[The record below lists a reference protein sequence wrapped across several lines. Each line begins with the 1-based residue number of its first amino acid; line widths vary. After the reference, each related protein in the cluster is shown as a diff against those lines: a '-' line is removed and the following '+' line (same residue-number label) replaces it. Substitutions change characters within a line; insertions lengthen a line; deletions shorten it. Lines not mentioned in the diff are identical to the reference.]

1 MPIAT
6 ARSWSV
12 RIISNPVRSPT
23 WARRG
28 WEWPPNGRWR
38 IRPSRVRSKTA
49 PQASSSRTRSG
60 ASSAWSWAIRGLFSI
75 LPPTIVSRK
84 CVCQLS
90 RSSTWRRAA
99 ATPPS
104 AMTVWALPRSDL
116 QTSPTLAPASAA
128 SIAARR
134 PAPPAPTTRTSW
146 GCRSSRSIIGSRSE
160 ADRRVGEDPEG
171 EHPDVDVG
179 EGDRQQA
186 RPGPR
191 HVVPVARG
199 DPLPER
205 VPRLAPP
212 RAREAVELAAD
223 DVPQRVA
230 RERIAAQQRD
240 VEAQD
245 EHAQPDPDAAA
256 RREDRLD
263 RVDPQEDQRDEREVQ
278 EVAVEVLE
286 DEREGGLEAVAL
298 VDRRLA
304 DRATRRVGEVEPVV
318 GLAVVVAGRPE
329 AERDPEDQDR
339 RREPPRQRLRRDQRR
354 EDRREVPVRLVW
366 DAEERS
372 PDEPGEEQVR
382 RADREDDGLDARGEP
397 PRVPPRRP
405 AQAQRRGAR
414 RLHRRPKRR
423 ADRAA
428 DHGHGGW
435 ATSSRGRTPR
445 GGRDRPGAPILAAEG
460 GADLCVAGGGQA
472 RGPSRLMPGR

>member
-12 RIISNPVRSPT
+12 RIISSPVRSPT
-23 WARRG
+23 WASRG

-38 IRPSRVRSKTA
+38 IRSSRVRSKTA

-75 LPPTIVSRK
+75 FPPTIVSRK
-84 CVCQLS
+84 WICQLS

-104 AMTVWALPRSDL
+104 AMTVWALPSSDL
-116 QTSPTLAPASAA
+116 QTSPTLAPAAAA

-134 PAPPAPTTRTSW
+134 PAPPAPMTRTSW
-146 GCRSSRSIIGSRSE
+146 GCRSRRSIIGPRSE
-160 ADRRVGEDPEG
+160 PDRRVRDDPER

-179 EGDRQQA
+179 ERDRQQA

-191 HVVPVARG
+191 HVVPVERG

-230 RERIAAQQRD
+230 RERIAAQQGG

-245 EHAQPDPDAAA
+245 EHPQPDPDAAA

-286 DEREGGLEAVAL
+286 DEREGRLEAVAL
-298 VDRRLA
+298 VDGRLA
-304 DRATRRVGEVEPVV
+304 DRAAGRVGEVEPVV
-318 GLAVVVAGRPE
+318 GLPVVVAGRPE
-329 AERDPEDQDR
+329 AERDPEDQQARADPCR
-339 RREPPRQRLRRDQRR
+339 QPRRRDQRR
-354 EDRREVPVRLVW
+354 EQRRQVAVVLVGRL
-366 DAEERS
+366 EERRQE
-372 PDEPGEEQVR
+372 DAADEQVR
-382 RADREDDGLDARGEP
+382 RADREDDSLYAWGEP
-397 PRVPPRRP
+397 PRIPPLRP

-414 RLHRRPKRR
+414 RLHRRPKR
-423 ADRAA
+423 
-428 DHGHGGW
+428 
-435 ATSSRGRTPR
+435 
-445 GGRDRPGAPILAAEG
+445 
-460 GADLCVAGGGQA
+460 
-472 RGPSRLMPGR
+472 